1 MWQAEKLVSGAV
13 EPGVY
18 RYRGDAH
25 PSEMADALADFGWQ
39 FYYLD
44 GRLIT
49 DKASFIEETGSAMGF
64 PAYGG
69 QNWDAFEEMIRDL
82 NWDRAKGYVLLYEY
96 PQYFANSSPKEW
108 AIALSILQGATRFW
122 AEQGVPMYI
131 LLRRVDGQLQQI
143 PIL

>member
-49 DKASFIEETGSAMGF
+49 DKTSFIEETGKRHGVSR
-64 PAYGG
+64 
-69 QNWDAFEEMIRDL
+69 IRRSEL
-82 NWDRAKGYVLLYEY
+82 G
-96 PQYFANSSPKEW
+96 
-108 AIALSILQGATRFW
+108 
-122 AEQGVPMYI
+122 
-131 LLRRVDGQLQQI
+131 RV
-143 PIL
+143 

>member
-1 MWQAEKLVSGAV
+1 MWQAEKLVNGAV

-49 DKASFIEETGSAMGF
+49 DKASFIEETGKAMGF

-82 NWDRAKGYVLLYEY
+82 NWDRAAGYVLLYEY
-96 PQYFANSSPKEW
+96 PQQFARNSPKDW
-108 AIALSILQGATRFW
+108 SIALSILQGATRFW
-122 AEQGVPMYI
+122 AEQGVPMYV
-131 LLRRVDGQLQQI
+131 LLRRVDGRLQQI
-143 PIL
+143 PVL